1 MENSL
6 FIEGVLAWII
16 LVGLLLVLVGILT
29 GNIKGAEDDES

>member
-16 LVGLLLVLVGILT
+16 LVGLLLVLVGVLT